1 MDPERRRTSADCWFP
16 RERFPRLRKFYREHG
31 KGVKVI
37 VPAVLA
43 VVLVWFALESLT
55 RVRIVVPADNTFLIE
70 AERERK
76 DGGAVLLRGKLVNRG
91 EDVPDLSLRSIGVIA
106 EFLYSDGRTERKRV
120 FPKSPFR
127 GEGALFRGETGA
139 FEIEVPKGV
148 KSVTL
153 RGEIVN
159 LGEGRVFVRRTGES
173 GASLRKETGDP
184 PAGPGAGGPRVR
196 PRPLP
201 QLEDVLP
208 RCPRPVRGGR
218 NENGAASVLHR
229 AAASRSTSAVPH
241 RDPRNSRPS
250 GEETPT
256 R

>member
-1 MDPERRRTSADCWFP
+1 MTNIPAPDPEGRNFIHCPHCTILIPGDVPECPYCRQRIPGGGSGKAKNIRGLLVP
-16 RERFPRLRKFYREHG
+16 PERFPRLRKCYREHG

-43 VVLVWFALESLT
+43 VALVWFALESLT

-76 DGGAVLLRGKLVNRG
+76 EGGSVLLRGKLVNRG

-106 EFLYSDGRTERKRV
+106 VFLYNDGRTERKRV

-127 GEGALFRGETGA
+127 GEGALFRGEAGA

-159 LGEGRVFVRRTGES
+159 LGGDRVFVPADRGIRR
-173 GASLRKETGDP
+173 L
-184 PAGPGAGGPRVR
+184 PAK
-196 PRPLP
+196 
-201 QLEDVLP
+201 
-208 RCPRPVRGGR
+208 R
-218 NENGAASVLHR
+218 NR
-229 AAASRSTSAVPH
+229 
-241 RDPRNSRPS
+241 
-250 GEETPT
+250 
-256 R
+256 